1 MLKKIFK
8 NKTRNKSIAII
19 CLSLI
24 LTFFMLGIPQHIK
37 GAAPENVA
45 DKSSAYNLAPINIP
59 SVSNNYTQLQDDI
72 NTGMV
77 THPAKYGSALTIN
90 SIDISA
96 NAAVFNGNTVTINA
110 TPSGQDIQSSI
121 INALSN
127 ATAYYS
133 VSAKYSSLVT
143 WQEENE
149 SAPRKSNYESWFD
162 LNESD
167 FLSGWNVYKS
177 GTQYVAEIT
186 LTTSNILSK
195 YSLFDKCVFAEN
207 GQSSLTKRYNVEFS
221 GGAIP
226 TGVTVPNYTIKLKEG
241 EQVNLNAKV
250 TPSNAFST
258 ALTYSSTN
266 PSVASVDSNGYVTA
280 NGAGEARIDIYEPI
294 SGTTCY
300 VTVTVEKNEV
310 LPKSV
315 YISKTSIKMNVND
328 SFQLSATINPENAT
342 DKSLYWTSS
351 NPSVATVNNGNVYAA
366 SAGTADITV
375 TTSNGKSATCTVTVI
390 GYPTEITIT
399 GNRTVTIKTD
409 DTANLYYDVQ
419 PSNAANYSVSWSSS
433 NTSIVKV
440 SSNGT
445 ITGVKAGTA
454 TITVKVKENTNVY
467 DTITVVVKE
476 KVVEPTKVELSK
488 TSLTMTEGDV
498 TALSATVS
506 PANATDKTV
515 TWSSDNTSVVSV
527 SNGSVT
533 AKKAGTANITVKTAN
548 GKTATCKITV
558 NAKEIAVTGI
568 TINNSTLNLKKGNT
582 AALTAT
588 VSPSNA
594 TKKNITWST
603 SNSAVATVSNGTVT
617 AVGAG
622 TATITA
628 KTENG
633 KTVTCKVTVTEDV
646 VPTSVSLDKTTASV
660 KKGETVTLTATVT
673 PTNAVN
679 KTVTWS
685 SSNTSVATV
694 NNGIVTA
701 VKGGTAT
708 ITAKTSNGKTAS
720 CTITVTEDI
729 LPESVRVTRTD
740 ISVEEGKSTSVSYVV
755 APTDATDKS
764 ATWSSSNES
773 VATVRNG
780 IIRGIKAGTAT
791 ITVKTVNGKT
801 DSCKVTVTPMRVS
814 IAMSSTITTYV
825 GDTVDFTPLTSITP
839 DDKVTVNDLTW
850 SSNKT
855 NIGTVSGPKFTA
867 KAVGMTVVSAKYGD
881 FSSSCTVIVKSAE
894 DKVADN
900 VTSIS
905 ITPSSVTDS
914 VGVSKQLT
922 LNITPNTIKAS
933 ALNINWTSSD
943 LTTVYVTANGQITL
957 KKPGTATITA
967 TLSNGIKA
975 SCNVTVKEEE
985 KQNTTPTGKVVYIE
999 SGKTIYMEIGD
1010 TITLNYKPEDPETK
1024 FSIITGT
1031 MSTGT
1036 KINEDGS
1043 ITAVNAGRT
1052 SIYVDTATTRL
1063 AHCNI
1068 IVKLNEFQIE
1078 EKRLEFANEVLR
1090 LCNEERAKEG
1100 LQPLQLMD
1108 ELNFAAQIRTDEQ
1121 TEMGDISHTRPDGT
1135 RWTSVFQNISV
1146 KKRSWAEN
1154 LILNYGTPGSV
1165 VRGWMNSPGHRANI
1179 MNPEFTHMGLGVS
1192 FGDYEYEESYICTQI
1207 LIRIAE

>member
-1 MLKKIFK
+1 MKRLKKAFAAFMAAALISMNSVSANVYAWNPNSMLPVETEAVVLTQYK
-8 NKTRNKSIAII
+8 
-19 CLSLI
+19 LSVDSNPTLSSPNA
-24 LTFFMLGIPQHIK
+24 TFSASTVNINSYPTDS
-37 GAAPENVA
+37 NVSSFITSKLA
-45 DKSSAYNLAPINIP
+45 GTSAVFQYKCTAESSSANGSSSEEIYNNSCTVRLDNW
-59 SVSNNYTQLQDDI
+59 SVQQNGTGYTAVCTVSIGEMDLPTKVNLYQ
-72 NTGMV
+72 
-77 THPAKYGSALTIN
+77 TIN
-90 SIDISA
+90 SKSFS
-96 NAAVFNGNTVTINA
+96 NSSQSLTLSYNVSFNG
-110 TPSGQDIQSSI
+110 
-121 INALSN
+121 
-127 ATAYYS
+127 S
-133 VSAKYSSLVT
+133 V
-143 WQEENE
+143 
-149 SAPRKSNYESWFD
+149 
-162 LNESD
+162 
-167 FLSGWNVYKS
+167 
-177 GTQYVAEIT
+177 
-186 LTTSNILSK
+186 
-195 YSLFDKCVFAEN
+195 
-207 GQSSLTKRYNVEFS
+207 
-221 GGAIP
+221 IP
-226 TGVTVPNYTIKLKEG
+226 TGISCDGITNMKKGETKRLDVTIYPN
-241 EQVNLNAKV
+241 NAI
-250 TPSNAFST
+250 PSS
-258 ALTYSSTN
+258 LQYKSMDSSI
-266 PSVASVDSNGYVTA
+266 VSVDSNGYLTALKAGQTTITVT
-280 NGAGEARIDIYEPI
+280 EPI
-294 SGTTCY
+294 SGFITNTTVIVEEDIVEPTSVLLSQSSVTMKINDIVTLKETVNPNNATDKSVIWSSDNTRTATVNNGVVTAVGEGSATITVKTSNGKTAYCY
-300 VTVTVEKNEV
+300 VTVLGYPTRITIQGSSNLSMKVKDTKKLTYTAMPSDTSKYTVEWSSSDSKVVTVDSNGNITAVGAGKADITVKIKENDVSAKVTVTVEEE
-310 LPKSV
+310 
-315 YISKTSIKMNVND
+315 
-328 SFQLSATINPENAT
+328 TI
-342 DKSLYWTSS
+342 
-351 NPSVATVNNGNVYAA
+351 
-366 SAGTADITV
+366 
-375 TTSNGKSATCTVTVI
+375 
-390 GYPTEITIT
+390 
-399 GNRTVTIKTD
+399 
-409 DTANLYYDVQ
+409 
-419 PSNAANYSVSWSSS
+419 
-433 NTSIVKV
+433 
-440 SSNGT
+440 
-445 ITGVKAGTA
+445 
-454 TITVKVKENTNVY
+454 
-467 DTITVVVKE
+467 
-476 KVVEPTKVELSK
+476 EPTKVELSK

-498 TALSATVS
+498 TTLSATVS
-506 PANATDKTV
+506 PTNATDKTV
-515 TWSSDNTSVVSV
+515 TWSSNNTSVAAVA
-527 SNGSVT
+527 NGSVT

-594 TKKNITWST
+594 TKKTITWST

-708 ITAKTSNGKTAS
+708 ITAKTSNGKTAC
-720 CTITVTEDI
+720 CTITVIEDI

-825 GDTVDFTPLTSITP
+825 GDTVDFTPLTAITP

-957 KKPGTATITA
+957 KQPGTATITA

-975 SCNVTVKEEE
+975 SCTVTVKEEE
-985 KQNTTPTGKVVYIE
+985 KQTTTPTGKVVYIE
-999 SGKTIYMEIGD
+999 NNKTIYMEVGD
-1010 TITLNYKPEDPETK
+1010 TIALNYKPEDPEAK
-1024 FSIITGT
+1024 FTIEVGNY
-1031 MSTGT
+1031 STGI
-1036 KINEDGS
+1036 KINPDNS
-1043 ITAVNAGRT
+1043 ITAIDAGFSSVYVNTINDGNGR
-1052 SIYVDTATTRL
+1052 YRL
-1063 AHCNI
+1063 AQCDI
-1068 IVKLNEFQIE
+1068 VVKLNEFQIE
-1078 EKRLEFANEVLR
+1078 EKRLAFANEVLR
-1090 LCNEERAKEG
+1090 LCNIERAKEG

-1108 ELNFAAQIRTDEQ
+1108 ELNFVAQIRTDEQ
-1121 TEMGDISHTRPDGT
+1121 TEILKDISHTRPDGT

-1154 LILNYGTPGSV
+1154 LIIRYGSPESV
-1165 VRGWMNSPGHRANI
+1165 VHGWMTSPGHRANI
-1179 MNPEFTHMGLGVS
+1179 MRPEFTHMGIGVS
-1192 FGDYEYEESYICTQI
+1192 FNDYEYENSYICTQI
-1207 LIRIAE
+1207 FIESAE